1 MQNIQTYN
9 FIQNSFLLCIILQ
22 LCSDGKSHRE
32 REISVRC
39 LGLVVFLSMI
49 RGASK
54 GEQCL
59 LELRP
64 SASSVPLPRAGK
76 KGNGTY
82 ARWLPLSHI
91 DLGSE
96 KAIYLPSRGKTGVS
110 ELQGSQQRCAN
121 ATDIDTIK
129 PRAAICSGGKMQAM
143 PSRGS
148 SPSHRHSKL
157 KGSGGLA
164 GSWLLLAWHELCDV
178 HCRNAYSTRQVLVKG
193 CFRTSDTSD
202 QSVPSFLATTSLL
215 MGGATQKGTFNCKCS
230 EEITGI
236 VKSLPWLAQ
245 VLKSTHR
252 ACPCKVEKAAE
263 AKQSG
268 TGLLARAQLSSK
280 RAWREQASC
289 TCHNRSKTQNKA
301 KQKEKKFPY

>member
-1 MQNIQTYN
+1 MISVQASLKKEIYPI
-9 FIQNSFLLCIILQ
+9 FAKVLCRTFKLIILFKTHFYYV
-22 LCSDGKSHRE
+22 LFCNSVLMGNLTE

-49 RGASK
+49 GGLSK

-59 LELRP
+59 LEMRP

-76 KGNGTY
+76 KGNGTH

-121 ATDIDTIK
+121 ATAIDTIK
-129 PRAAICSGGKMQAM
+129 PRAAIYSGGKMQAM
-143 PSRGS
+143 PRMGS
-148 SPSHRHSKL
+148 SPSHRHSKP

-193 CFRTSDTSD
+193 CFQTSDTSD
-202 QSVPSFLATTSLL
+202 QSVPSPLATTSLL
-215 MGGATQKGTFNCKCS
+215 MGGATQKGTFNFKCS

-236 VKSLPWLAQ
+236 VCPGWL
-245 VLKSTHR
+245 
-252 ACPCKVEKAAE
+252 
-263 AKQSG
+263 
-268 TGLLARAQLSSK
+268 
-280 RAWREQASC
+280 
-289 TCHNRSKTQNKA
+289 
-301 KQKEKKFPY
+301 KF